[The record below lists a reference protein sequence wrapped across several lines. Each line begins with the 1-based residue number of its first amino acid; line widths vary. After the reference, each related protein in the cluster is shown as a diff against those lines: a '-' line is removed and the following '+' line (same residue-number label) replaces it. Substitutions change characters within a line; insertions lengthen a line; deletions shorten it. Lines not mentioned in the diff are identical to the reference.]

1 MIAFNLKRGLT
12 MINYANTIWHII
24 INTAIVGGVYFFLIN
39 IWRVTPSIGD
49 YLILFLFIFCIRVFV
64 EIIYDN
70 IKAFSSKHLNQTLL
84 NNVIALIEFKGSYR
98 GFYQVWGLI
107 TLCVLA
113 FHILLILPFYSL
125 LSKIRFLSWFVSGF
139 LFCLLSHNLFILVLN
154 YYLVDFC
161 YNLFSNV
168 IISLIVF

>member
-1 MIAFNLKRGLT
+1 MIALNLKRGLT
-12 MINYANTIWHII
+12 MISYANAIWHII
-24 INTAIVGGVYFFLIN
+24 INIAIVGGIYFFLIN
-39 IWRVTPSIGD
+39 IWGGTPFIGD
-49 YLILFLFIFCIRVFV
+49 YLILFLFIFCIRISV

-125 LSKIRFLSWFVSGF
+125 LSKIRFLSWFVSSF
-139 LFCLLSHNLFILVLN
+139 LFCLLSHNVVILVLN
-154 YYLVDFC
+154 YYPVYFL
-161 YNLFSNV
+161 L
-168 IISLIVF
+168 

>member
-1 MIAFNLKRGLT
+1 MIALNLKRGLT
-12 MINYANTIWHII
+12 MISYANAIWHII
-24 INTAIVGGVYFFLIN
+24 INIAIVGGIYFFLIN
-39 IWRVTPSIGD
+39 IWGGTPFISD
-49 YLILFLFIFCIRVFV
+49 YLILFLFIFCIRISV

-125 LSKIRFLSWFVSGF
+125 LSKIRFLSWFVSSF
-139 LFCLLSHNLFILVLN
+139 LFCLLSHNVVILVLN
-154 YYLVDFC
+154 YYPVYFL
-161 YNLFSNV
+161 L
-168 IISLIVF
+168 